1 VAEWGHDLRQAL
13 DALATGG
20 IWWTALFPG
29 LAMTLMVV
37 GLSFLGEGLG
47 EWTERKGR

>member
-1 VAEWGHDLRQAL
+1 LRQAL

-37 GLSFLGEGLG
+37 GLSLLGEGLS
-47 EWTERKGR
+47 ELTQKRQR